1 MRSVYLNN
9 LQFANIKLS
18 KFMKVKFSGGKL
30 PLRITL
36 SVRLSLNNFIISL
49 LCVYIA
55 PRTYSLEPPFRHHT
69 CSLHRICTPFWLGV
83 SPTFS
88 SSWHYYLLYKSKLF
102 FNFTKPTPGGIVDQ
116 LSGLV
121 SWLVETF
128 LKTPCKLLI

>member
-1 MRSVYLNN
+1 MH
-9 LQFANIKLS
+9 ANINFAKCLS
-18 KFMKVKFSGGKL
+18 KQLAVCKHKAFKIYESKFSGAKL
-30 PLRITL
+30 PLRIAL
-36 SVRLSLNNFIISL
+36 SVLLSFNNFIISL

-102 FNFTKPTPGGIVDQ
+102 FNFTKPTPGGMVDPF
-116 LSGLV
+116 SGLV
-121 SWLVETF
+121 SWLARTF
-128 LKTPCKLLI
+128 F